1 MSKSYGNTIPI
12 FSEGKQLKK
21 QVMAIKTDS
30 TPVEEPKDPDG
41 CNLFSIMKLFAPAE
55 RLAEV
60 RKLYLEGGA
69 AYGYLKQELAELIS
83 DYFAAARRRRA
94 ELLQDRESLK
104 RILADGATRARDRAA
119 PTLDL
124 VRRRVGL
131 KY

>member
-1 MSKSYGNTIPI
+1 
-12 FSEGKQLKK
+12 
-21 QVMAIKTDS
+21 MAIKTDS
-30 TPVEEPKDPDG
+30 TPVEEPKDPDS
-41 CNLFSIMKLFAPAE
+41 CNLYSIFKLFAPAE

-69 AYGYLKQELAELIS
+69 AYGYLKQELAELIG
-83 DYFAAARRRRA
+83 DYFAAARRRRT

-104 RILADGATRARDRAA
+104 KILAEGATRARDRAA

-124 VRRRVGL
+124 VRQRVGL